1 MADVVDEPWQVS
13 QIVYTSIM
21 GVVMCAALLEWF
33 LWLVIYHPLVVVP
46 VKDRANRFKGRFPIL
61 PDQGLQKG

>member
-33 LWLVIYHPLVVVP
+33 LWLVIYLPLAVVLVRG
-46 VKDRANRFKGRFPIL
+46 RADRFKGRFPIL
-61 PDQGLQKG
+61 PNQGLPKG